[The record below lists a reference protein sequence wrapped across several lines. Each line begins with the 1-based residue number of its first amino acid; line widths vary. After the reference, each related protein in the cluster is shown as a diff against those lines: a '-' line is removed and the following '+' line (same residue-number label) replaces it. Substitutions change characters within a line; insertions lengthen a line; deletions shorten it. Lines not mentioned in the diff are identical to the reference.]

1 MASPI
6 YTKVSSMCLPEN
18 FCTTS
23 CSMFSPS
30 KLRQHN
36 SLPNSPCSLRS
47 HHHHHHSSC
56 GRGKLVEVPLWFHGL
71 MERKVAEELLL
82 KSPFRGH
89 TSGKEGLFL
98 VRQSSNR
105 GGHFV
110 ISVCTRNHCNHYL
123 IETIESMFYVR
134 RDRSE
139 DRGRDIQACDLR
151 NLIQCYRTT
160 PLDES
165 GLVLKEPLLRTTPV
179 TITTS
184 LLPLPQPR
192 DNHNYIP
199 LHVEHKEYVANQD
212 YAAPDPVMLSFCE
225 GELLTVLQKDN
236 KNWWFGHNDRRELGY
251 IPAALLRS
259 LTESQPTEKSAFLN
273 AGYVGNE
280 EATKTDAGI
289 DTSSLPLTDC
299 NSNFM
304 SENQN
309 KGNIHMQRIH
319 TVPCGLT
326 LRNCG
331 NEDIYVSSEYITSC
345 LENRDRW
352 MSPELPRLGVLRCVS
367 PRQLQRHL
375 SEPTA
380 WIDFSV
386 KPERLIDVEPQDL
399 MHFSDMSPDVSPT
412 HTFSG
417 RRIRHKAARQNSS
430 PARGSNISSSAESSP
445 VRRKKDSMTDYMTT
459 RDYDPIETYLRLSEC
474 TTGPSHQKKG
484 KTGK

>member
-1 MASPI
+1 
-6 YTKVSSMCLPEN
+6 
-18 FCTTS
+18 
-23 CSMFSPS
+23 
-30 KLRQHN
+30 
-36 SLPNSPCSLRS
+36 
-47 HHHHHHSSC
+47 
-56 GRGKLVEVPLWFHGL
+56 
-71 MERKVAEELLL
+71 
-82 KSPFRGH
+82 
-89 TSGKEGLFL
+89 
-98 VRQSSNR
+98 
-105 GGHFV
+105 
-110 ISVCTRNHCNHYL
+110 
-123 IETIESMFYVR
+123 MFYVR

-151 NLIQCYRTT
+151 NLIQCYKTT

-165 GLVLKEPLLRTTPV
+165 GLLLREPLLRTTPV

-199 LHVEHKEYVANQD
+199 LHVEHKEYVAVQD

-259 LTESQPTEKSAFLN
+259 LSESQPTEKSAFLN

-280 EATKTDAGI
+280 EAAKSDSSSSAGI

-299 NSNFM
+299 NSNFVCQNENKAAANM
-304 SENQN
+304 S
-309 KGNIHMQRIH
+309 MQRIH

-352 MSPELPRLGVLRCVS
+352 LSPELPRLGVLRCIS

-399 MHFSDMSPDVSPT
+399 MHFSDMSPDASPT
-412 HTFSG
+412 HRLSG
-417 RRIRHKAARQNSS
+417 RPSRHRPARQNSS
-430 PARGSNISSSAESSP
+430 PARGSNLSSAESSP
-445 VRRKKDSMTDYMTT
+445 VRSKKNSMSDYMNT

-474 TTGPSHQKKG
+474 TTGPTHR
-484 KTGK
+484 KTNSEN

>member
-1 MASPI
+1 M
-6 YTKVSSMCLPEN
+6 V
-18 FCTTS
+18 
-23 CSMFSPS
+23 
-30 KLRQHN
+30 
-36 SLPNSPCSLRS
+36 
-47 HHHHHHSSC
+47 
-56 GRGKLVEVPLWFHGL
+56 
-71 MERKVAEELLL
+71 LL
-82 KSPFRGH
+82 
-89 TSGKEGLFL
+89 
-98 VRQSSNR
+98 
-105 GGHFV
+105 
-110 ISVCTRNHCNHYL
+110 
-123 IETIESMFYVR
+123 
-134 RDRSE
+134 
-139 DRGRDIQACDLR
+139 
-151 NLIQCYRTT
+151 
-160 PLDES
+160 S

-259 LTESQPTEKSAFLN
+259 LSESQPTEKSAFLN

-280 EATKTDAGI
+280 EATKTDARV
-289 DTSSLPLTDC
+289 DTSSLPLADC

-309 KGNIHMQRIH
+309 KGSMHMQRIH

-326 LRNCG
+326 LQNCG

-352 MSPELPRLGVLRCVS
+352 LSPQLPRLSVLRCVS

-399 MHFSDMSPDVSPT
+399 MHFSDMSPDASPT

-417 RRIRHKAARQNSS
+417 RRLRHKAARQNSS

-445 VRRKKDSMTDYMTT
+445 VRRKKDSMSDYMTT

-474 TTGPSHQKKG
+474 TTGPTHHKG
-484 KTGK
+484 KTDK

>member
-1 MASPI
+1 
-6 YTKVSSMCLPEN
+6 MCLPEN
-18 FCTTS
+18 LCTMS
-23 CSMFSPS
+23 CSMFAPS
-30 KLRQHN
+30 KVRQHR
-36 SLPNSPCSLRS
+36 SLPNSPCALRS
-47 HHHHHHSSC
+47 HHHHTPAC

-82 KSPFRGH
+82 RSPLRGQN
-89 TSGKEGLFL
+89 TSKEGSFL

-110 ISVCTRNHCNHYL
+110 ISVCTRNHVNHYL

-165 GLVLKEPLLRTTPV
+165 GLVLREPLLRTTPV

-199 LHVEHKEYVANQD
+199 LHVEHKEYVAMQD

-259 LTESQPTEKSAFLN
+259 LSESQPTEKSAFLN

-280 EATKTDAGI
+280 EAKSEGGV

-299 NSNFM
+299 NSNFVCQN
-304 SENQN
+304 EN
-309 KGNIHMQRIH
+309 KASVHMQRLH

-331 NEDIYVSSEYITSC
+331 NEDIYVSSEYITRC
-345 LENRDRW
+345 LENQDPWR
-352 MSPELPRLGVLRCVS
+352 SPEMPRLGVLRCVS

-399 MHFSDMSPDVSPT
+399 MHFSDISPKTSPV
-412 HTFSG
+412 HSREQ
-417 RRIRHKAARQNSS
+417 RRRHPPLRQNSS
-430 PARGSNISSSAESSP
+430 PARESHQSSAESSP
-445 VRRKKDSMTDYMTT
+445 VRRNKTNSISEYMNT

-474 TTGPSHQKKG
+474 TTGPTHRNASKSSHEK
-484 KTGK
+484 